1 MPSPKIF
8 GPLVPSI
15 VLGLSCISAARPA
28 NDWQTLAPGMD
39 LKYVSVHRAGAASD
53 ARITILRV
61 DAHLW
66 ELQAV
71 GPSTTGEKTNH
82 TAREWCEAH
91 QLTAA
96 INAGMFKTDG
106 KTHVGFMRFREHT
119 DNSKSNSYQS
129 VAAFDPRDSAAHPPF
144 RIFDLDAP
152 QVSMP
157 SILANYGSA
166 IQNLRLIKRPGSNQW
181 TQQTRLWSE
190 AALGE
195 DEAGRVLFVFSRTP
209 FSMHDLNQELLAA
222 GIGIVAAQ
230 HLEGG
235 PEAQLYIHAGKF
247 ELEQFGSYE
256 TSFEEND
263 SNARPWPIPNILA
276 VRPKQAHP

>member
-1 MPSPKIF
+1 MPSPKIA
-8 GPLVPSI
+8 GSCLLSI
-15 VLGLSCISAARPA
+15 VLGISCTAAGPA
-28 NDWQTLAPGMD
+28 NDWQTLSPGMD
-39 LKYVSVHRAGAASD
+39 LKYVRVQRAGSPSD
-53 ARITILRV
+53 ARITVLRI

-66 ELQAV
+66 ELQAI
-71 GPSTTGEKTNH
+71 GPSSTGEKTNR
-82 TAREWCEAH
+82 TAREWCESH

-96 INAGMFKTDG
+96 INAGMFKTDEN
-106 KTHVGFMRFREHT
+106 THVGFMRFREHT
-119 DNSKSNSYQS
+119 NNGKTNAYLS
-129 VAAFDPRDSAAHPPF
+129 VAAFDPRDSSQPPF

-152 QVSMP
+152 QVSMQ
-157 SILANYGSA
+157 SILAGYDSA
-166 IQNLRLIKRPGSNQW
+166 IQNLRLIKRPGTNQW

-195 DEAGRVLFVFSRTP
+195 DESGRVLFIFSRTP

-235 PEAQLYIHAGKF
+235 PEAQLYIHVADFK
-247 ELEQFGSYE
+247 LEQFGSYE

-263 SNARPWPIPNILA
+263 SNPSPWPIPNILA
-276 VRPKQAHP
+276 VRPRRSNP